1 MRARGDAVKLIE
13 VLTSEKP
20 SATEI
25 PDGRTR
31 IRGSDKRGLCATC
44 PF

>member
-13 VLTSEKP
+13 VLTGEKP
-20 SATEI
+20 SAMEMA
-25 PDGRTR
+25 DGRSR

>member
-1 MRARGDAVKLIE
+1 VRARGDAVKLIE
-13 VLTSEKP
+13 VLTGKKP

-25 PDGRTR
+25 PDGRSR